1 MPGEQCRVVGESGGD
16 CAVGEPGEILIRG
29 PNIMK
34 GYYNDPASSAR
45 TLREGW
51 LHTGD
56 LGRIDSDGYYYLI
69 GRKQP

>member
-1 MPGEQCRVVGESGGD
+1 
-16 CAVGEPGEILIRG
+16 
-29 PNIMK
+29 MK

>member
-1 MPGEQCRVVGESGGD
+1 MPGEQCRVVGESGRD

-34 GYYNDPASSAR
+34 GYYNDAASSAR
-45 TLREGW
+45 VLRDGW
-51 LHTGD
+51 LRTGD

-69 GRKQP
+69 GRK